1 MAAPAPF
8 LRLGLAIAVINQIA
22 TAIPAMIPTVNGSY
36 ARYSDSKTTGMRIV
50 SIQRALRRLFLV
62 MRREEKNPPPIMTNV
77 IIDKLNG
84 AFRGLAV
91 GIPDRVKVA
100 LGSRFSALILIVS
113 PNGVLL

>member
-8 LRLGLAIAVINQIA
+8 LRLGLAIAVMDQIA

-62 MRREEKNPPPIMTNV
+62 IR
-77 IIDKLNG
+77 
-84 AFRGLAV
+84 
-91 GIPDRVKVA
+91 
-100 LGSRFSALILIVS
+100 SAE
-113 PNGVLL
+113 